1 MSCMESMTQ
10 GGFKIFFTKIL
21 GPIRSKVRPPSR
33 PRRHSHPRL
42 PALRHV
48 RRRGAHRQ
56 AGGRAHRARP
66 GLHHL
71 QVHQDQ
77 GLASRRVLL
86 LLPARRARR
95 HCRLF
100 DPRQDVPRV
109 GGAHRR
115 YQLVRLHPLRVR
127 HTPGGDVGRN
137 HHRALQQPGTSP
149 AGERNARFHPITRS
163 HVSPKRVEVNNHR
176 KRPSIRVSSSLG
188 R

>member
-1 MSCMESMTQ
+1 M
-10 GGFKIFFTKIL
+10 INIL
-21 GPIRSKVRPPSR
+21 GPIRAKVRPPSR

-56 AGGRAHRARP
+56 AGGRAHRARL

-95 HCRLF
+95 HCRLS
-100 DPRQDVPRV
+100 DHRQDVPRV

-115 YQLVRLHPLRVR
+115 HQLVRLHPTAYAEHQAATSAGTITAPCGNLVR
-127 HTPGGDVGRN
+127 PPRGNG
-137 HHRALQQPGTSP
+137 
-149 AGERNARFHPITRS
+149 NARFHPIHDPTCRNAS
-163 HVSPKRVEVNNHR
+163 NLNNHR
-176 KRPSIRVSSSLG
+176 KRSSIRVSARG
-188 R
+188 ARPMKKNHTWKRRTARTN